1 MNVASLWSL
10 LVLVLVLPL
19 AVRAGAASKG
29 VHLSSRQLLRM
40 VLVLLTFVYLLGW
53 VGTYFS
59 SRRLD
64 SNVVRFEK
72 AK

>member
-1 MNVASLWSL
+1 
-10 LVLVLVLPL
+10 
-19 AVRAGAASKG
+19 
-29 VHLSSRQLLRM
+29 
-40 VLVLLTFVYLLGW
+40 VLLTFVYLLGW

>member
-29 VHLSSRQLLRM
+29 VHLSSRQLFRM